1 LNELTVGR
9 LAARIDG
16 LERANRRAKRTLC
29 ALAVMLL
36 ATATLAAKAQLGT
49 SRATMFELDDESGHP
64 MAVLG
69 QGTRGPS
76 LMFLDSA
83 GKPMLQVGAAPD
95 NCLWSRGGQMVPL
108 DEQRCVAGLFAYDQN
123 GIPSRISIAAAF
135 GKAQHSSE

>member
-1 LNELTVGR
+1 MNELIAGGIAT
-9 LAARIDG
+9 RIDG
-16 LERANRRAKRTLC
+16 LERAYRRARRTLF

-36 ATATLAAKAQLGT
+36 ATATLAAKAQLGS

-69 QGTRGPS
+69 KGTHGPS

-95 NCLWSRGGQMVPL
+95 NCLQSRGGQMMPL
-108 DEQRCVAGLFAYDQN
+108 DQQRCAAGLFAYDQN

-135 GKAQHSSE
+135 GQARHASQ